1 MGEKLRHRYVY
12 QGPVME
18 FDRII
23 CNKWKG
29 ETVAVS
35 ERLAKN
41 NLAYQFKKENN
52 RLPHARITL
61 PGKIKEL
68 EVVM

>member
-1 MGEKLRHRYVY
+1 MMEQLRHRYIY
-12 QGPVME
+12 EGPVME

-29 ETVAVS
+29 ETVAKS

-41 NLAYQFKKENN
+41 NLGYQFKKEFD
-52 RLPHARITL
+52 RLPTARITL